1 MSSFLYIGDIV
12 SLYAEGSVNGFISTL
27 GQKEYG
33 SEFCK
38 LDLKYLPQVLGLFPY
53 KMGLNPVECSEVV
66 NLSACPSGVFWAL
79 RCQGK
84 SAENLIPM
92 PAENLLHSYDKIC
105 TKLAGRNLRT
115 ALVHVQDSSPLLP
128 HLPEASSPVNVPS
141 HPLPFSDVRFCP
153 FLTRLLVEGM
163 PWAPMLIN
171 HCVAVAGQ
179 AKKPQ
184 WFLVRCSQGS
194 DVDAEELTLMSFLR
208 NAFC

>member
-1 MSSFLYIGDIV
+1 MITTYSITHHLLQFLVVAAWSS
-12 SLYAEGSVNGFISTL
+12 SN
-27 GQKEYG
+27 
-33 SEFCK
+33 
-38 LDLKYLPQVLGLFPY
+38 QVLPFLLPPLKLFVP
-53 KMGLNPVECSEVV
+53 
-66 NLSACPSGVFWAL
+66 PSL
-79 RCQGK
+79 QQ
-84 SAENLIPM
+84 
-92 PAENLLHSYDKIC
+92 
-105 TKLAGRNLRT
+105 
-115 ALVHVQDSSPLLP
+115 VQDSSRLLP

-141 HPLPFSDVRFCP
+141 HPLPFSHVRFCP

-208 NAFC
+208 NASC